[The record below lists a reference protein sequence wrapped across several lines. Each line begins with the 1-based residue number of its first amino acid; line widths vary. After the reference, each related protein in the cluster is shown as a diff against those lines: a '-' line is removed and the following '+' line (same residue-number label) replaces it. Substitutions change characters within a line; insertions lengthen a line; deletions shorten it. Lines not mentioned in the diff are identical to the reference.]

1 MGTTTPSQAV
11 AAARSGRAYG
21 GGVAVGKRQPVV
33 HTVTSA
39 PSSPADDQDQ
49 RVRRYLTMMGIRVV
63 CLGLLFVTDG
73 WLRWAAIAGA
83 VVLPYFAVVTAN
95 AVRPRQSGEIEPVSP
110 PSVPGTPDTHRL
122 DQ

>member
-1 MGTTTPSQAV
+1 MADD
-11 AAARSGRAYG
+11 
-21 GGVAVGKRQPVV
+21 KRKPVV

-49 RVRRYLTMMGIRVV
+49 RVRRYLTMMGIRIA
-63 CLGLLFVTDG
+63 CLGLIFVTDG
-73 WLRWAAIAGA
+73 WLRWAAIIGA

-110 PSVPGTPDTHRL
+110 HSVTPPPDPNRL
-122 DQ
+122 GQ